1 MPWASSEA
9 MVLRL
14 EEVSTQV
21 ATGAHAL
28 PVCYGAGWHQPGA
41 RLTVPKN
48 ITLLRLPPY
57 APELNPMEDVWEYLR
72 GNQLSTTVWEGYDAI
87 VDAGPYSAWNSP
99 MANTKRITSITTRA
113 WAQVN
118 V

>member
-1 MPWASSEA
+1 M
-9 MVLRL
+9 
-14 EEVSTQV
+14 
-21 ATGAHAL
+21 
-28 PVCYGAGWHQPGA
+28 PVCYGADWHQPGA

-48 ITLLRLPPY
+48 ITLPRLPPY